1 MKFKRGHIYPGLF
14 ICSEGPDGS
23 GKTTQ
28 FGRKNEYLKNLGYE
42 VVEVREPGGTFIGEK
57 IRKILLDPDNKDE
70 ISDYTEMLLFMASRT
85 QLLYQKIIP
94 ALKEGKI
101 VSADRFVWSTEAYQG
116 YGAGMSLKNI
126 KKVESAVL
134 DKVYPD
140 LTIVYDVDT
149 DTALKRMSPIL
160 RGENLDRIESKGVEL
175 QEKVRNGYLNIS
187 KENPYNFIVIDS
199 TPSADE
205 IQKKVIFTLEELLVK
220 TGLNKTLTRK
230 SITSKA

>member
-57 IRKILLDPDNKDE
+57 IRKIL
-70 ISDYTEMLLFMASRT
+70 
-85 QLLYQKIIP
+85 
-94 ALKEGKI
+94 
-101 VSADRFVWSTEAYQG
+101 SADRFVWSTEAYQG

-175 QEKVRNGYLNIS
+175 Q
-187 KENPYNFIVIDS
+187 
-199 TPSADE
+199 
-205 IQKKVIFTLEELLVK
+205 KKVIFTLEELLVK